1 MDMIRGSLK
10 NPVARFMVAI
20 GIIVLGMIAF
30 SNLAIDLFPDVS
42 YPIIS
47 ISTEYQGASPED
59 IEISVT
65 RLIEKRVSRI
75 QNVRYVSSRSRESYS
90 TVIVEFY
97 WGTNLDVAS
106 SDIQQ
111 SINQILDR
119 LPEDAKQPVIFKFDP
134 SQIAVIVLAVTG
146 PMDEFRL
153 RELAEDF
160 VAPRLESL
168 KGVASANVWGGKIR
182 EIQVELDRA
191 KLEGM
196 NLSLDKVAQA
206 VTVAHMDSPGGSL
219 KDERKEYGVRTLGRS
234 SEIKN
239 IEEII
244 VKQHNGVPTRI
255 RDIGWV
261 KDGFEDTQTEVNVN
275 GTRGITIAVQKQIG
289 GNTVSVVDNVLKAL
303 PQIQKELPKGISLQA
318 VSDQSRFIRKS
329 IKNLQHEA
337 IIGSLLAVAIILIF
351 LGSGTST
358 LIIAHSIPISIVS
371 TFVLL
376 HFGKFTLNIMT
387 LGGLA
392 LGVGR
397 LVDDAIVVL
406 ENINRHIE
414 RGESPME
421 ASYKGASE
429 VSKPVIAA
437 TITSIVVFTPLAFV
451 KGIAALLFV
460 QMAYTVAFSLLAS
473 LFDSLTLVPVL
484 TAKFLKPRSEQKK
497 ISWIQQFFKKTR
509 PFFLWIDQY
518 YQSIL
523 QFALSHRKMVVT
535 GVTSIFSV
543 TVMFFALG
551 YLNIIPFIGTEFF
564 PASDEGQLRMTLR
577 LPVGSPVEETKRVM
591 NKIEGIIFEDVPEL
605 YSLWARSGS
614 GRGAGIFSGRFSG
627 PHTGS
632 ASLMLVDQANRDRSS
647 ESVAASLREK
657 VRRIPGT
664 TISVYPGGI
673 VSRVITFGADEPID
687 VEILGY
693 DLATGSRLAKEV
705 DQFLREVRGVSD
717 IQVGREEGFPEYQV
731 RVRQDRVASLG
742 LTTSRVAEI
751 VRGAVEGV
759 ESSIYVDPQ
768 TGREHKV
775 RVRLREEDR
784 RRPEDLS
791 RLPVPALGGKVV
803 PLENVAEIVR
813 MSTPVQLERKY
824 QQRIV
829 HVTAN
834 TSGRDLGSIANEIET
849 KISRM
854 KIPEGFTVT
863 LKGARLEQ
871 KEAFQTLLFAL
882 GLAIFLIYMVLAS
895 QFGSLLHP
903 LLIMFSVPLGFI
915 GVIWALF
922 VTGNTLSV
930 VSFIGIIMMVG
941 IVVSNAIILID
952 YINRLRQQGVELKES
967 IINAGRIRLRPI
979 LMTTLTTI
987 CGLIPMAL
995 GLGEGAE
1002 ANASL
1007 AIAVIG
1013 GLSVSTFLTLIFVP
1027 TLYMIVESWRIHR
1040 KLQGVRGAEGSR
1052 GLVNN

>member
-1 MDMIRGSLK
+1 
-10 NPVARFMVAI
+10 
-20 GIIVLGMIAF
+20 
-30 SNLAIDLFPDVS
+30 
-42 YPIIS
+42 
-47 ISTEYQGASPED
+47 
-59 IEISVT
+59 
-65 RLIEKRVSRI
+65 
-75 QNVRYVSSRSRESYS
+75 
-90 TVIVEFY
+90 
-97 WGTNLDVAS
+97 
-106 SDIQQ
+106 
-111 SINQILDR
+111 
-119 LPEDAKQPVIFKFDP
+119 
-134 SQIAVIVLAVTG
+134 
-146 PMDEFRL
+146 
-153 RELAEDF
+153 
-160 VAPRLESL
+160 
-168 KGVASANVWGGKIR
+168 
-182 EIQVELDRA
+182 VELDRA

-206 VTVAHMDSPGGSL
+206 VKIAHMDTPGGSL

-239 IEEII
+239 LEEII
-244 VKQHNGVPTRI
+244 VQQHNGVPTRV
-255 RDIGWV
+255 RDIGRV
-261 KDGFEDTQTEVNVN
+261 KDGFEDTQTEVSVN
-275 GTRGITIAVQKQIG
+275 GSRGITVAVQKQIG

-303 PQIQKELPKGISLQA
+303 PQIQRELPKGVSLQV
-318 VSDQSRFIRKS
+318 VSDQSTFIRKS

-337 IIGSLLAVAIILIF
+337 IMGALLAVAIILIF

-358 LIIAHSIPISIVS
+358 LIIAHSIPISIIA

-414 RGESPME
+414 MGESPTE

-484 TAKFLKPRSEQKK
+484 TAKFLKPKGAARK
-497 ISWIQQFFKKTR
+497 ISWTQKIFEKTR
-509 PFFLWIDQY
+509 PFFLWVDQY
-518 YQSIL
+518 YQNIL
-523 QFALSHRKMVVT
+523 QLSLSHRKVVVS
-535 GVTSIFSV
+535 GVIGIFV
-543 TVMFFALG
+543 GTL
-551 YLNIIPFIGTEFF
+551 LLIPLIGTEFF
-564 PASDEGQLRMTLR
+564 PKSDEGQLRIALR
-577 LPVGSPVEETKRVM
+577 LPVGSPMEETKRVM
-591 NKIEGIIFEDVPEL
+591 SKIEGIVFQDVPEL
-605 YSLWARSGS
+605 YSLWSRSGS

-632 ASLMLVDQANRDRSS
+632 ASVMLVDLSDRDRSS
-647 ESVAASLREK
+647 ETVAAFLRQK
-657 VRRIPGT
+657 VRGIPGAIIT
-664 TISVYPGGI
+664 VYPGGI
-673 VSRVITFGADEPID
+673 VSRVMTFGADEPID

-693 DLATGSRLAKEV
+693 DMATGSRLAKEV
-705 DQFLREVRGVSD
+705 DQILKEVRGVTD

-731 RVRQDRVASLG
+731 RVRQDRIASLG

-751 VRGAVEGV
+751 VRGAIEGT

-768 TGREHKV
+768 TGREHNV

-784 RRPEDLS
+784 RRPEDLN
-791 RLPVPALGGKVV
+791 RLPMPALGGKVV

-834 TSGRDLGSIANEIET
+834 TTGRDLGSIASEIET
-849 KISRM
+849 KVSQM
-854 KIPEGFTVT
+854 KIPEGFSVL

-871 KEAFQTLLFAL
+871 KDAFRTLIFAL
-882 GLAIFLIYMVLAS
+882 CLAILLIYMVLAS
-895 QFGSLLHP
+895 QFASLLHP
-903 LLIMFSVPLGFI
+903 FLIMFSVPLGFI
-915 GVIWALF
+915 GVVWALF
-922 VTGNTLSV
+922 LTGNTLSV

-941 IVVSNAIILID
+941 IVVSNAILIVD
-952 YINRLRQQGVELKES
+952 YINRLRKEEGVELKEA
-967 IINAGRIRLRPI
+967 ITRAGRIRLRPI
-979 LMTTLTTI
+979 LMTSLATI
-987 CGLIPMAL
+987 FGLIPMAL

-1013 GLSVSTFLTLIFVP
+1013 GLSVSTFLTLVFIP
-1027 TLYMIVESWRIHR
+1027 TLYMIVESWRTTRWKHQIP
-1040 KLQGVRGAEGSR
+1040 K
-1052 GLVNN
+1052 

>member
-20 GIIVLGMIAF
+20 GIILLGMIAF
-30 SNLAIDLFPDVS
+30 SNLAIDLFPDIS
-42 YPIIS
+42 YPIITV
-47 ISTEYQGASPED
+47 STEYDGASPED

-75 QNVRYVSSRSRESYS
+75 QNVRYVSSRSRDSYS
-90 TVIVEFY
+90 NVMVEFY

-111 SINQILDR
+111 SINQIIDH
-119 LPEDAKQPVIFKFDP
+119 LPEGALQPVIYKFDP
-134 SQIAVIVLAVTG
+134 SQIPVMTLAITG

-160 VAPRLESL
+160 IAPRLESL
-168 KGVASANVWGGKIR
+168 KGVASANVWGGKVR
-182 EIQVELDRA
+182 EIQVELNRA

-196 NLSLDKVAQA
+196 NLSVDKVAQA
-206 VTVAHMDSPGGSL
+206 VTIAHMDSPGGSL

-234 SEIKN
+234 SEFKN
-239 IEEII
+239 IEEI
-244 VKQHNGVPTRI
+244 VVQQHNGVPVRL
-255 RDIGWV
+255 RDIGQV
-261 KDGFEDTQTEVNVN
+261 RDGFEDTQTEVSVN
-275 GTRGITIAVQKQIG
+275 GGRGITINIQKQIG
-289 GNTVSVVDNVLKAL
+289 GNTVSVVDNVLKAV
-303 PQIQKELPKGISLQA
+303 PQIEKELPKGVSMQV
-318 VSDQSRFIRKS
+318 VSDQSTFIRKS

-337 IIGSLLAVAIILIF
+337 IMGALLAVAIILIF

-358 LIIAHSIPISIVS
+358 LIIAHSIPISIIS
-371 TFVLL
+371 AFVLL

-414 RGESPME
+414 QGESPME

-451 KGIAALLFV
+451 KGVAALLFV

-484 TAKFLKPRSEQKK
+484 TAKFLKPRSEQRK
-497 ISWIQQFFKKTR
+497 ISWTQRIFQKTR
-509 PFFLWIDQY
+509 PFFLWIDQH
-518 YQSIL
+518 YQNLL
-523 QFALSHRKMVVT
+523 QFSLSHQKLVVF
-535 GVTSIFSV
+535 GVVAIFV
-543 TVMFFALG
+543 GTL
-551 YLNIIPFIGTEFF
+551 LLIPLIGTEFF
-564 PASDEGQLRMTLR
+564 PASDEGQFRISLR
-577 LPVGSPVEETKRVM
+577 LPVSSPLEATKRAMDKV
-591 NKIEGIIFEDVPEL
+591 EGIIFQDVPEL
-605 YSLWARSGS
+605 YSLWTRSGS

-627 PHTGS
+627 PHTGN
-632 ASLMLVDQANRDRSS
+632 ASVMLVDRSDRDRSS
-647 ESVAASLREK
+647 ETIIASLRER
-657 VRRIPGT
+657 VRKIPGAIVT
-664 TISVYPGGI
+664 VYPGGI
-673 VSRVITFGADEPID
+673 VSRVITLGSDEPID

-693 DLATGSRLAKEV
+693 DVATGSRLAKEV
-705 DQFLREVRGVSD
+705 DQILRGVRGVTD
-717 IQVGREEGFPEYQV
+717 IQVGREEGFPEFQV
-731 RVRQDRVASLG
+731 RVRQDRIASMG
-742 LTTSRVAEI
+742 LTTARVAEI
-751 VRGAVEGV
+751 VRGAIEGTQGSG
-759 ESSIYVDPQ
+759 SSIYVDPQ
-768 TGREHKV
+768 TGREHNV

-784 RRPEDLS
+784 RRPEDLM

-803 PLENVAEIVR
+803 PLENVAEITQGA
-813 MSTPVQLERKY
+813 TPIQLERKY

-834 TSGRDLGSIANEIET
+834 TSGRDLGSIAKEIET
-849 KISRM
+849 KISQM
-854 KIPEGFTVT
+854 KIPEGFSVL

-871 KEAFQTLLFAL
+871 KEAFQMLLFAL
-882 GLAIFLIYMVLAS
+882 VLAILLIYMVLAS
-895 QFGSLLHP
+895 QFASLLHP
-903 LLIMFSVPLGFI
+903 FLIMFSVPLGFI

-922 VTGNTLSV
+922 ITGNTLSV
-930 VSFIGIIMMVG
+930 ISFIGIIMMVG
-941 IVVSNAIILID
+941 IVVSNAILIVD
-952 YINRLRQQGVELKES
+952 YTNRIRNEGVDLREA
-967 IINAGRIRLRPI
+967 IIRAGRIRLRPI

-987 CGLIPMAL
+987 CGLMPMAL

-1002 ANASL
+1002 AYASL

-1013 GLSVSTFLTLIFVP
+1013 GLSVSTLLTLVFIP
-1027 TLYMIVESWRIHR
+1027 TLYMIVESWRS
-1040 KLQGVRGAEGSR
+1040 SR
-1052 GLVNN
+1052 WKHQVSSTK

>member
-20 GIIVLGMIAF
+20 GIILLGMIAF
-30 SNLAIDLFPDVS
+30 SNLAIDLFPDIS
-42 YPIIS
+42 YPIIT
-47 ISTEYQGASPED
+47 ISTEYPGASPED

-65 RLIEKRVSRI
+65 RLIEKRISRI
-75 QNVRYVSSRSRESYS
+75 QNVRYVSSRSKDSYS
-90 TVIVEFY
+90 NVMVEFY

-106 SDIQQ
+106 ADIQQ
-111 SINQILDR
+111 SINQIVDH
-119 LPEDAKQPVIFKFDP
+119 LPEDALQPVIYKFDP
-134 SQIAVIVLAVTG
+134 SQIPVITLAITG

-153 RELAEDF
+153 RELGEDF
-160 VAPRLESL
+160 IAPRLESL
-168 KGVASANVWGGKIR
+168 KGVASANVWGGRIR
-182 EIQVELDRA
+182 EIQVELNRA

-196 NLSLDKVAQA
+196 NLSIDKVAQA
-206 VTVAHMDSPGGSL
+206 VKIAHMDSPGGSL
-219 KDERKEYGVRTLGRS
+219 KDERREFGVRTLGRS
-234 SEIKN
+234 GEVKN

-244 VKQHNGVPTRI
+244 VQQHNGVPTRI
-255 RDIGWV
+255 RDIGSV

-275 GTRGITIAVQKQIG
+275 GKRGISIGVQKQIG
-289 GNTVSVVDNVLKAL
+289 GNTVSVVDNILKAL
-303 PQIQKELPKGISLQA
+303 PQIERELPKGVTLQV
-318 VSDQSRFIRKS
+318 VSDQSTFIRKS

-337 IIGSLLAVAIILIF
+337 IIGALLAVAIILIF

-358 LIIAHSIPISIVS
+358 LIISHSIPISIIS

-414 RGESPME
+414 LGEPPVE

-484 TAKFLKPRSEQKK
+484 TAKFLKPRSEQRR
-497 ISWIQQFFKKTR
+497 ISWTQRFFRKTQ
-509 PFFLWIDQY
+509 PFFLWVDQH
-518 YQSIL
+518 YQSL
-523 QFALSHRKMVVT
+523 LELSLSHRKLVVF
-535 GVTSIFSV
+535 GVV
-543 TVMFFALG
+543 AVFAGTL
-551 YLNIIPFIGTEFF
+551 LLIPLIGTEFF
-564 PASDEGQLRMTLR
+564 PSSDEGQLRMNLR
-577 LPVGSPVEETKRVM
+577 LAVGTPVEETKRVM
-591 NKIEGIIFEDVPEL
+591 DKVEGIIFQDVPEL
-605 YSLWARSGS
+605 YSLWTRSGS

-632 ASLMLVDQANRDRSS
+632 SSVTLVDLSDRDRSS

-657 VRRIPGT
+657 VREIPGAIIT
-664 TISVYPGGI
+664 VYPGGL
-673 VSRVITFGADEPID
+673 VSRVITLGADEPID
-687 VEILGY
+687 VEIVGY

-705 DQFLREVRGVSD
+705 AEIVRGIRGTTD

-731 RVRQDRVASLG
+731 RVRQDRIASLG

-751 VRGAVEGV
+751 VRGAVEGT

-768 TGREHKV
+768 TGREHNV

-784 RRPEDLS
+784 RRPEDLM

-813 MSTPVQLERKY
+813 VATPIQLERKY

-849 KISRM
+849 KVSQM
-854 KIPEGFTVT
+854 KIPEGFSVL

-871 KEAFQTLLFAL
+871 KEAFQMLLFAL
-882 GLAIFLIYMVLAS
+882 VLAILLIYMVLAS
-895 QFGSLLHP
+895 QFASLLHP
-903 LLIMFSVPLGFI
+903 FLIMFSVPLGFI

-922 VTGNTLSV
+922 ITGNTLSV
-930 VSFIGIIMMVG
+930 ISFIGIIMMVG
-941 IVVSNAIILID
+941 IVVSNAILIVD
-952 YINRLRQQGVELKES
+952 YTNRVRNEGVELREAV
-967 IINAGRIRLRPI
+967 IRAGRIRLRPI
-979 LMTTLTTI
+979 LMTTLTTT

-1002 ANASL
+1002 AYASL

-1013 GLSVSTFLTLIFVP
+1013 GLLVSTLLTLVFIP
-1027 TLYMIVESWRIHR
+1027 TLYMIVENWRTAR
-1040 KLQGVRGAEGSR
+1040 RQKESSEQLVRSS
-1052 GLVNN
+1052 

>member
-20 GIIVLGMIAF
+20 GIILLGMIAF
-30 SNLAIDLFPDVS
+30 SNLAIDLFPDIS
-42 YPIIS
+42 YPIITV
-47 ISTEYQGASPED
+47 STEYPGASPED

-75 QNVRYVSSRSRESYS
+75 QNVRYVSSRSRDSYS
-90 TVIVEFY
+90 NVMVEFY

-111 SINQILDR
+111 SINQIIDH
-119 LPEDAKQPVIFKFDP
+119 LPEDAKQPVIYKFDP
-134 SQIAVIVLAVTG
+134 SQIPVMTIAITG

-160 VAPRLESL
+160 IAPRLESL
-168 KGVASANVWGGKIR
+168 KGVASANVWGGKVR
-182 EIQVELDRA
+182 EIQVELNRA

-196 NLSLDKVAQA
+196 SLSIDQVAQA
-206 VTVAHMDSPGGSL
+206 VKIAHMDSPGGSL
-219 KDERKEYGVRTLGRS
+219 KDEQKEYGVRTLGRS

-239 IEEII
+239 IEEI
-244 VKQHNGVPTRI
+244 VVQQHNGVPTRI

-261 KDGFEDTQTEVNVN
+261 KDGFEDTQTEVSVN
-275 GTRGITIAVQKQIG
+275 GGRGITINIQKQIG

-303 PQIQKELPKGISLQA
+303 PQVQKELPKGISLQV
-318 VSDQSRFIRKS
+318 VSDQSTFIRKS

-337 IIGSLLAVAIILIF
+337 VMGAFLAVAIILIF

-358 LIIAHSIPISIVS
+358 LIISHSIPISIIS

-414 RGESPME
+414 MGESPVE

-451 KGIAALLFV
+451 KGISALLFV

-484 TAKFLKPRSEQKK
+484 TAKFLKPRSEKRK
-497 ISWIQQFFKKTR
+497 ISWTQRFFRKTQ
-509 PFFLWIDQY
+509 PFFLRVDQH
-518 YQSIL
+518 YQRLL
-523 QFALSHRKMVVT
+523 QLSLSHRKVVVF
-535 GVTSIFSV
+535 GVMGVFIGTLF
-543 TVMFFALG
+543 L
-551 YLNIIPFIGTEFF
+551 IPLIGTEFF
-564 PASDEGQLRMTLR
+564 PASDEGQLRMNLR
-577 LPVGSPVEETKRVM
+577 LPVGTPVEETKRVM
-591 NKIEGIIFEDVPEL
+591 DKVEGIIFQDVPEL
-605 YSLWARSGS
+605 YSLWTRSGS

-632 ASLMLVDQANRDRSS
+632 ATVMLVDQSDRDRSS
-647 ESVAASLREK
+647 DTVAASLRGK
-657 VRRIPGT
+657 VRGIPGAIVT
-664 TISVYPGGI
+664 VYPGGI
-673 VSRVITFGADEPID
+673 VSRVITLGADEPID
-687 VEILGY
+687 VEIVGY
-693 DLATGSRLAKEV
+693 DLSAGSRLA
-705 DQFLREVRGVSD
+705 REVAEILRGTRGATD

-731 RVRQDRVASLG
+731 RVRQDRIASLG

-751 VRGAVEGV
+751 VKGAIEGT

-768 TGREHKV
+768 TGREHYV

-784 RRPEDLS
+784 RRPEDLM

-813 MSTPVQLERKY
+813 VSTPIQLERKY

-834 TSGRDLGSIANEIET
+834 TSGRDLGSIANDIET
-849 KISRM
+849 KISQM
-854 KIPEGFTVT
+854 KIPEGFSVL

-871 KEAFQTLLFAL
+871 KEAFQMLLFAL
-882 GLAIFLIYMVLAS
+882 VLAIVLIYMVLAS
-895 QFGSLLHP
+895 QFASLLHP
-903 LLIMFSVPLGFI
+903 FLIMFSVPLGFI

-922 VTGNTLSV
+922 ITGNTLSV
-930 VSFIGIIMMVG
+930 ISFIGIIMMVG
-941 IVVSNAIILID
+941 IVVSNAILIVD
-952 YINRLRQQGVELKES
+952 YTNRIRNEGVELREA
-967 IINAGRIRLRPI
+967 IIRAGRIRLRPI
-979 LMTTLTTI
+979 LMTSLCTI
-987 CGLIPMAL
+987 FGLIPMAL

-1002 ANASL
+1002 AYASL

-1013 GLSVSTFLTLIFVP
+1013 GLSVSTLLTLVFVP
-1027 TLYMIVESWRIHR
+1027 TLYMIVESWRASRR
-1040 KLQGVRGAEGSR
+1040 KGFEGPRVQGA
-1052 GLVNN
+1052 